1 MILYMA
7 IGRFFSVVRQS
18 CCLNNQ
24 YSFYSTT
31 MTSLL
36 VPPASVRGMMCL
48 DRDAFTRV
56 VTVSTL
62 KLRDISVSKNIR
74 VLKKY
79 LLKMCNFKSVQ
90 KINDGA
96 IIYLNP
102 DIVMKF
108 EDITENDRK
117 LLVDQYEYFGPMDI
131 TLKYDNWRRDVILKS
146 ILPEDIEVPT
156 AYSLV
161 GDIMQLNLRDV
172 HLPYK
177 SIIGQIFLDKTA
189 NARTVVNKIDT
200 INTSFRYFAMEIL
213 AGERNTITS
222 AKEHGCTYQFDFAQ
236 VYWNPRLSTEH
247 TRIVTFMTQ
256 GDVLYDVFAG
266 VGPFAIPAARKKVQ
280 VFANDLNPESYKWL
294 QKNALVNKSDMS
306 QQIHH
311 FCTASLIVVGD
322 EILRG
327 QIIDTNTSYLAKN
340 LTAAGIKLQKVIMV
354 SDIVDDIVKEI
365 RNASKQY
372 SIVFT
377 SGGVG
382 PTHDDVTY
390 EAVAKAFELKLE
402 LNQEL
407 FDIYTR
413 MIPDQA
419 EIKRLAIVPNTCKII
434 IIDSGA
440 FPVVN
445 IKNVYVLPGSPKY
458 FKPAADTIIS
468 RLKGCTPFHF
478 EYIDIALDELSIVNV
493 LDKQAKRWDGKVKIG
508 SYPQYELQTPFTR
521 ITLEGF
527 EETIAEAKEEL
538 LYHLPIQKIINLKH
552 KFSNFQMNIVL
563 ENSKSEMYIKC
574 ALDILN
580 DCYERYNPNE
590 IFISFNGGKD
600 CTVVLHLA
608 ATVAKLRNI
617 TSLLCLYVTDDSFPE
632 VEAFVESAAQYYGL
646 EIIRMQRPIKSALSE
661 LLEEKHYLK
670 AALMG
675 TRKGDPGSENLQA
688 FTPTDPNW
696 PQLIR
701 VNPIL
706 HWSYSQRSEV

>member
-18 CCLNNQ
+18 CCLKTQ
-24 YSFYSTT
+24 YSFYTTT

-79 LLKMCNFKSVQ
+79 LLKMCNFKSVE

-117 LLVDQYEYFGPMDI
+117 LLVDQYEYFSTMDI

-156 AYSLV
+156 AY
-161 GDIMQLNLRDV
+161 R
-172 HLPYK
+172 
-177 SIIGQIFLDKTA
+177 
-189 NARTVVNKIDT
+189 
-200 INTSFRYFAMEIL
+200 
-213 AGERNTITS
+213 
-222 AKEHGCTYQFDFAQ
+222 
-236 VYWNPRLSTEH
+236 
-247 TRIVTFMTQ
+247 
-256 GDVLYDVFAG
+256 

-294 QKNALVNKSDMS
+294 QKNALVNKNDMS
-306 QQIHH
+306 QQIRH

-327 QIIDTNTSYLAKN
+327 QIIDTNTSYMAKN

-354 SDIVDDIVKEI
+354 SDIVDDIAKEI

-372 SIVFT
+372 SVVFT

-419 EIKRLAIVPNTCKII
+419 EIKRLAIVPNACKII
-434 IIDSGA
+434 IIDSEA
-440 FPVVN
+440 FPIIN

-478 EYIDIALDELSIVNV
+478 EYIDIALNELSIVNV
-493 LDKQAKRWDGKVKIG
+493 LDKQAKRWDGKIKIG
-508 SYPQYELQTPFTR
+508 SYPQYELQIPFTR
-521 ITLEGF
+521 ITLEGP
-527 EETIAEAKEEL
+527 EETIAKAKEEL

-563 ENSKSEMYIKC
+563 ENSKSEKHIKC
-574 ALDILN
+574 ALDVLN
-580 DCYERYNPNE
+580 DCYERYNQNE
-590 IFISFNGGKD
+590 IFINFNGGKD

-617 TSLLCLYVTDDSFPE
+617 SSLLCLYVTDDSFPE
-632 VEAFVESAAQYYGL
+632 VEAFVESAVRYYGL
-646 EIIRMQRPIKSALSE
+646 EIIRMQRPIKSALSA
-661 LLEEKHYLK
+661 LLEEKNYLK
-670 AALMG
+670 AAIMG

-706 HWSYSQRSEV
+706 CWSYSQVWTFLLKHNIPYCSLYDQGYTSIGNRNTTIRNPLLKDPNNPSFYLPAYTLTDKSAEREGRECEKK